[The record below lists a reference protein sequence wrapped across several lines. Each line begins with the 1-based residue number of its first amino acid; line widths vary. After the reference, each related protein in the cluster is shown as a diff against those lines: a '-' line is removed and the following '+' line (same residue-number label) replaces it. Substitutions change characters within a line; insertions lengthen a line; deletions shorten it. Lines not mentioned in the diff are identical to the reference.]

1 MENIETAVPS
11 ETIETSIAE
20 QAVTTENAVPSE
32 EHVETKPEKTFTQAE
47 LNEIVQKRLDRDRE
61 SVSKKAAQ
69 EARDSYIAE
78 QNYEWNG
85 KPIKTEAEY
94 KQALAEKALME
105 KYQEQGLPEDVV
117 QELVESKKF
126 REQYENERKQS
137 ESTQKQQAEFQAFL
151 DAYPDINPT
160 EIPPG
165 VWEDVNKGT
174 RLVDAYARH
183 ENKLLKEKLAEIEQG
198 KQIEQ
203 QNEQNAVSST
213 GSVTGQGEGKPAFF
227 TRDQVKGM
235 SQSETNKNWDA
246 IQASMKQWT

>member
-1 MENIETAVPS
+1 MENIETAAPS
-11 ETIETSIAE
+11 ETVETPIAE
-20 QAVTTENAVPSE
+20 QAVTTENAAPSE
-32 EHVETKPEKTFTQAE
+32 EHVETKPEKTFTQSE

-69 EARDSYIAE
+69 EARDAYIAE
-78 QNYEWNG
+78 QNYEWQG

-94 KQALAEKALME
+94 KQALTEKALIE
-105 KYQEQGLPEDVV
+105 KYQEQGLPDEFVNEMV
-117 QELVESKKF
+117 ENKRFRQE
-126 REQYENERKQS
+126 YENDRKKTES
-137 ESTQKQQAEFQAFL
+137 EQKQQAEFKAFL
-151 DAYPDINPT
+151 DAFPDIKPD

-165 VWEDVNKGT
+165 VWEEVNKGT

-183 ENKLLKEKLAEIEQG
+183 ENKLLKDKLAEIEQG

-203 QNEQNAVSST
+203 QNELNAASST

-227 TRDQVKGM
+227 TREQVKGM